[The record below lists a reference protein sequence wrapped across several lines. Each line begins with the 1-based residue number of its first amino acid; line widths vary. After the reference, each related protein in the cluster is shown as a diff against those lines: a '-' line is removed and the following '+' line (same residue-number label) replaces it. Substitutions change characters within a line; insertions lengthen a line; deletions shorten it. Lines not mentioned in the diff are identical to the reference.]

1 MHILPSLF
9 SVGIGVFAALMP
21 GSFCAAAW
29 DEVIPFDSDQW
40 QILGGSFV
48 DHMGRTALSGTALL
62 QDVTFSDGVIE
73 VDVAVSGA
81 RSYPGLIFRL
91 GEGGNCERVYLRP
104 HRAGLYPDAIQYMP
118 MMNNTETWQL
128 YHGLGCTAGAIL
140 PREEWIHLRLEVRG
154 TQARLFMGAET
165 KPVLEMTDLKHGAS
179 AGRIGVQAPPDG
191 SAYFSNFSFRLDTD
205 LVFAPPTPMEV
216 VPGTIIEWELS
227 QAIPARQVN
236 LRDMAYPHF
245 SIIHACTWNRIKA
258 DASGLVDIGRFLTLP
273 DRAPSIAFAR
283 ASFAA
288 DEPTRLRLS
297 FGYSDEV
304 CLFVNGRKLF
314 YGNSSY
320 QSRDRSFLGAV
331 GLYDHL
337 FIDIEP
343 GVNEIFLAVKE
354 TMGGWGFRC
363 ALEKPLAAPVTDHA
377 RFTRAW
383 QTEAVF
389 KTPES
394 AAYDPERQCI
404 YVSNYDNRLGNPQAR
419 TGFISRVGLDGT
431 VLDLAWVKELDG
443 PCGMGVHGDT
453 LYVVECTGNL
463 VEIDIPTGV
472 IRARHPVEGAKFLND
487 MAIDKAGTVYISDT
501 SPPLGYTSVIY
512 RYKDGVMETW
522 LSGRE
527 IDRANGLT
535 VHGDELVI
543 GNSGDCRLK
552 AAKLGDGRLRVI
564 TTLAKGTL
572 DGIRSI
578 GDDLIVSHWEGR
590 AFLISPAGAVREVI
604 NVAGTGVNMADFEF
618 VPDHGLLIVPTFSGN
633 SLIAWKLNAAP
644 SF

>member
-1 MHILPSLF
+1 MHILPSLL

-21 GSFCAAAW
+21 GSFRVSA
-29 DEVIPFDSDQW
+29 DENVIPFTSDQW
-40 QILGGSFV
+40 QILGGGV
-48 DHMGRTALSGTALL
+48 VEHLGRPAFNGAALL
-62 QDVTFSDGVIE
+62 QDATFSDGVIE
-73 VDVAVSGA
+73 VDVAVTGA

-91 GEGGNCERVYLRP
+91 GAGGNCERVYLRP

-128 YHGLGCTAGAIL
+128 YHGPGFTAGAIL
-140 PREEWIHLRLEVRG
+140 PRDEWIHLRLEVSG

-165 KPVLEMTDLKHGAS
+165 KPVLEMTDLKHGVS
-179 AGRIGVQAPPDG
+179 AGRIGVQGPPDG
-191 SAYFSNFSFRLDTD
+191 SAFFSNFSFRPDST
-205 LVFAPPTPMEV
+205 LVFTPPKPPEAV
-216 VPGTIIEWELS
+216 AGAIIDWDLS

-236 LRDMAYPHF
+236 LRDMPYPHF
-245 SIIHACTWNRIKA
+245 SVIHACTWNLIKA

-273 DRAPSIAFAR
+273 DRTPSIAFAR
-283 ASFAA
+283 ARFAA
-288 DEPTRLRLS
+288 REPARLRLS

-304 CLFVNGRKLF
+304 SLFVNGTKLF
-314 YGNSSY
+314 YGNSGY

-331 GLYDHL
+331 GYYDHL
-337 FIDIEP
+337 YIDIEP

-363 ALEKPLAAPVTDHA
+363 ALEKPLAAPVIDHA
-377 RFTRAW
+377 RFTKAW

-389 KTPES
+389 RTPES
-394 AAYDPERQCI
+394 AAFDPARKCI

-431 VLDLAWVKELDG
+431 VLDLAWVKDLDG
-443 PCGMGVHGDT
+443 PCGLGVHGDT

-463 VEIDIPTGV
+463 VEIDIPGGA

-487 MAIDKAGTVYISDT
+487 MAIDSAGTVYISDT

-522 LSGRE
+522 LSGPE
-527 IDRANGLT
+527 IDRANGLS
-535 VHGDELVI
+535 VRGDELII

-552 AAKLGDGRLRVI
+552 AARLSDGRLRII

-572 DGIRSI
+572 DGIRSV

-590 AFLISPAGAVREVI
+590 TFLITAAGEVQEVI
-604 NVAGTGVNMADFEF
+604 TVIGSGVNMADFEF
-618 VPDHGLLIVPTFSGN
+618 VPEQGLLIVPTFSGN
-633 SLIAWKLNAAP
+633 SLIAWKLNPAP
-644 SF
+644 SS